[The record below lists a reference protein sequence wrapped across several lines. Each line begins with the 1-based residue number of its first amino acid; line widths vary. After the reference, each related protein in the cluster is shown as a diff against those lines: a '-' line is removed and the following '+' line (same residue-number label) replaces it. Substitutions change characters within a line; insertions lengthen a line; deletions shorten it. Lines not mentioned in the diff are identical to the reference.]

1 MEACGEVELNRS
13 WFVVGIPYAADHET
27 ITCIV
32 AVMRC
37 TKGAS
42 VNKASKRGWFFTGN
56 VTRLGGRWDRREGR
70 GYCDSSIEASK
81 QERCAVN
88 CHRSSCEVVTVAV
101 AVAVGYGTQVGLWW
115 VVIGVAVQVLLSSG
129 IVVRV

>member
-1 MEACGEVELNRS
+1 VCGEVELNRNG
-13 WFVVGIPYAADHET
+13 FVVGIPYAADHVA
-27 ITCIV
+27 CIV

-42 VNKASKRGWFFTGN
+42 VNKTASKRGWRFFPGN
-56 VTRLGGRWDRREGR
+56 ALDSEADR
-70 GYCDSSIEASK
+70 CDSSFEASK

-88 CHRSSCEVVTVAV
+88 CHRAKLWRYETGCRS
-101 AVAVGYGTQVGLWW
+101 WW
-115 VVIGVAVQVLLSSG
+115 VVIVVAVQVLLSSV